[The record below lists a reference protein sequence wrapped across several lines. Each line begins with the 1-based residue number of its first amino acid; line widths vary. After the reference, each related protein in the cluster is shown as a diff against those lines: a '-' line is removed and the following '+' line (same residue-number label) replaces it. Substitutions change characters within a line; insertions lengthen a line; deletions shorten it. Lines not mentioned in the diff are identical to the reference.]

1 VTCTDVPFV
10 VVRTS
15 SLRAADSD
23 REQAAELLRHATAEG
38 RLTADELEA
47 RLDVLYRT
55 RTYGELDALVADLP
69 VSTSAPKVR
78 VRIRPW
84 VIATGAVALL
94 LAVLGLL
101 AGAAAR
107 RSAEVF
113 VNPRPTG
120 PFRLRVTPPLES
132 HQIMIAA
139 ASRIA
144 VFAVLVV
151 CVVLLWLLMRP
162 RRRPDAKA

>member
-1 VTCTDVPFV
+1 LR

-15 SLRAADSD
+15 SLRAAESD
-23 REQAAELLRHATAEG
+23 REQAAERLRHATAEG

-55 RTYGELDALVADLP
+55 RTYGELDALTADLP
-69 VSTSAPKVR
+69 VSTSATKVR
-78 VRIRPW
+78 ARIPRW
-84 VIATGAVALL
+84 VIATGAAALL

-107 RSAEVF
+107 RSV
-113 VNPRPTG
+113 VVVGGQQHVG
-120 PFRLRVTPPLES
+120 PFGLRVTPLQS
-132 HQIMIAA
+132 HHLMIAA
-139 ASRIA
+139 AASRVA

-151 CVVLLWLLMRP
+151 CVVLIWLIMRS
-162 RRRPDAKA
+162 RDASGT

>member
-1 VTCTDVPFV
+1 MTYALRV
-10 VVRTS
+10 VSTS

-23 REQAAELLRHATAEG
+23 REQAAERLRHATAEG

-69 VSTSAPKVR
+69 VSTSAPKAR

-84 VIATGAVALL
+84 VIATGAVALV
-94 LAVLGLL
+94 LAVLALL

-107 RSAEVF
+107 RSTQVF
-113 VNPRPTG
+113 VTPRPTG
-120 PFRLRVTPPLES
+120 PFGLRVTPPLQS

-139 ASRIA
+139 ASRVA

-151 CVVLLWLLMRP
+151 CVGLIWLIVRS
-162 RRRPDAKA
+162 RDTSGA